1 MIKVLLIDDDARLH
15 SLMRHIAEEHGWNL
29 VGVRSGQEGLDA
41 LARERSDVVILD
53 IMMPRMNGF
62 EVCRRIRQVN
72 ETVPVLFLS
81 AKQDIV
87 DKSIGFGA
95 GADDFIVKPFDPDE
109 LALRVEAHCRRRK
122 SLADGA
128 PSQRTGTMTVGDLEF
143 SFDSYEVRKRGKV
156 VPLTSKE
163 YEIVGLL
170 ASNPGKVFTREQ
182 IYAYIWGERP
192 EAASASITVFM
203 RKIREKLE
211 DNPSEPYY
219 IKTVWR
225 IGYKFR
231 GEND

>member
-41 LARERSDVVILD
+41 LARERPDVVILD

-163 YEIVGLL
+163 YEMRGASGLQ
-170 ASNPGKVFTREQ
+170 PGQGVHPRADPMPTSGVSVPRRR
-182 IYAYIWGERP
+182 RP
-192 EAASASITVFM
+192 PSPCSCARSARSWRTTP
-203 RKIREKLE
+203 
-211 DNPSEPYY
+211 PSPTTS
-219 IKTVWR
+219 KPS
-225 IGYKFR
+225 GA
-231 GEND
+231 